1 MVRKEETL
9 MRKVEKSYGLMSTV
23 YQMIGIAKVN
33 VGFLLISAYI
43 GANYAEPI
51 LRVQDYVL
59 KHNSVP
65 EAGFHADPRGLSI
78 DVITNSKGKRESYL
92 QHKESGT
99 KMPLMYDML
108 PSSTH
113 IISAL
118 EKRVSTMDK
127 KERKEIGLY
136 IARIYKKL

>member
-1 MVRKEETL
+1 MKDL
-9 MRKVEKSYGLMSTV
+9 
-23 YQMIGIAKVN
+23 Q
-33 VGFLLISAYI
+33 
-43 GANYAEPI
+43 P
-51 LRVQDYVL
+51 YV
-59 KHNSVP
+59 KQKTSQC
-65 EAGFHADPRGLSI
+65 SI
-78 DVITNSKGKRESYL
+78 DPANSKGKRESYL